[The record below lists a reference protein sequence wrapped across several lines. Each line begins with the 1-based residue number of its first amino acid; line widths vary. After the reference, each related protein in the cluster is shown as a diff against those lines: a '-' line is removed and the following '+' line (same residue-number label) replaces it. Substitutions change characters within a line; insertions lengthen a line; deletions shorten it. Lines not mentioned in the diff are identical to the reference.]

1 MKYRQPLAFL
11 SILPLLASCSLIE
24 DSAVDDITDDGADAF
39 AKVPTLIN
47 IDDPAAVSDLFEIVL
62 DASYIALQAHIEV
75 QASWKHDLQGISN
88 GEEVAAPTDNVG
100 ETIDACVEVAKA
112 LDQQDG
118 EELLLLDL
126 SYALC
131 AEGGRAGGLDIRSWL
146 HEATVT
152 DPAPDDPAS
161 DPLVVQPSSMELIL
175 SGYKQGSLRFDGVV
189 NWEGVS
195 DAAAGIFRYEED
207 GAYTVEV
214 DVANALGSNDLAVA
228 IPLQVTQVV
237 SGGIDA
243 SGVFAATGTAVV
255 EAQGRTADLT
265 FFLSSSP
272 EACPDGGLSGKIVI
286 TRDGASREVPLNCW
300 DAAGKA
306 GLYNTKQYDMLRYS
320 NGASCVGCDLSLADL
335 SGGRFAGYNLSSAN
349 LSGATLGWSSDFTG
363 AKFIEAELGK
373 EFLGSGVLGLQYQ
386 STNLAGD
393 FSNANFKSSGLDRAN
408 LTGRFSGANFSGAY
422 ANYLNVSPGIS
433 CRNFSASYIPMMGA
447 DFGGVYLHYAKFE
460 CVDLGSA
467 NFVDAIFNETTF
479 FLSNLENA
487 VFRHEFGGAIFD
499 LVICPDGFFNGDD
512 EDLAAA
518 KSCEG
523 HMVPAP

>member
-39 AKVPTLIN
+39 AKIPTLIN

-131 AEGGRAGGLDIRSWL
+131 AEGGRAGGLGIRSWL

-306 GLYNTKQYDMLRYS
+306 GLYKPKDYFALKFFNA
-320 NGASCVGCDLSLADL
+320 ASCVGCDLKGADL
-335 SGGRFAGYNLSSAN
+335 SLARLPGVNLSNADLSVLPGIPTPTLPAIPTPTKLGGNYLGAKFTGAN
-349 LSGATLGWSSDFTG
+349 LTGLTMTESCSKQALGEIADITICSAVYVYYNKPNPITDLRGADFSGATLTDAIFHSADLTNANFEDAQGVPKAFKYCDLTGADLTAVAQGGEGLLETDFTG
-363 AKFIEAELGK
+363 
-373 EFLGSGVLGLQYQ
+373 SV
-386 STNLAGD
+386 
-393 FSNANFKSSGLDRAN
+393 
-408 LTGRFSGANFSGAY
+408 
-422 ANYLNVSPGIS
+422 
-433 CRNFSASYIPMMGA
+433 
-447 DFGGVYLHYAKFE
+447 
-460 CVDLGSA
+460 
-467 NFVDAIFNETTF
+467 
-479 FLSNLENA
+479 
-487 VFRHEFGGAIFD
+487 
-499 LVICPDGFFNGDD
+499 CPDGTLANPSCLFN
-512 EDLAAA
+512 L
-518 KSCEG
+518 S
-523 HMVPAP
+523 P

>member
-1 MKYRQPLAFL
+1 MKTLRPLAFL

-24 DSAVDDITDDGADAF
+24 GSGVDDITDDGADAF
-39 AKVPTLIN
+39 AKIPTLIN

-62 DASYIALQAHIEV
+62 DASYIAMQAHIEV
-75 QASWKHDLQGISN
+75 QASSKHDLQGISN

-100 ETIDACVEVAKA
+100 ETLDACVEVTKA
-112 LDQQDG
+112 LDEQDG
-118 EELLLLDL
+118 EEHLILDL
-126 SYALC
+126 SYELC
-131 AEGGRAGGLDIRSWL
+131 AEDGRAGGLDIRGWW

-175 SGYKQGSLRFDGVV
+175 LGYKQGSLRFDGIV

-243 SGVFAATGTAVV
+243 AGVFAATGTAVV

-286 TRDGASREVPLNCW
+286 TRDGASRELPLNCW

-306 GLYNTKQYDMLRYS
+306 GLYRGKDYASLKFFNA
-320 NGASCVGCDLSLADL
+320 ASCVGCDLKGADL
-335 SGGRFAGYNLSSAN
+335 SPARLPGVNLSNADLSVLTTIQPSPNPPKLTATKLGGNYFGAKFIGAN
-349 LSGATLGWSSDFTG
+349 LTGLTMTEGCNAADFSEYDGCVNFHVENFLVLPITNLAKADFTG
-363 AKFIEAELGK
+363 ATLTDASFNSADLTGAMFVNTIGMPKAFRYCDLRGA
-373 EFLGSGVLGLQYQ
+373 FFP
-386 STNLAGD
+386 STNLEGVD
-393 FSNANFKSSGLDRAN
+393 F
-408 LTGRFSGANFSGAY
+408 TGS
-422 ANYLNVSPGIS
+422 
-433 CRNFSASYIPMMGA
+433 
-447 DFGGVYLHYAKFE
+447 
-460 CVDLGSA
+460 
-467 NFVDAIFNETTF
+467 
-479 FLSNLENA
+479 
-487 VFRHEFGGAIFD
+487 
-499 LVICPDGFFNGDD
+499 ICPDGSWPDPFCPV
-512 EDLAAA
+512 L
-518 KSCEG
+518 
-523 HMVPAP
+523 P